1 MRARAHVVV
10 SGAVQGVFF
19 RQETKRQAEAH
30 GVSGWVRNRDDG
42 AVEAVFEGE
51 KQDVKAL
58 VEFCKHGPSGAMVT
72 NVNVKWENFTGEF
85 NDFKIL
91 YA

>member
-10 SGAVQGVFF
+10 SGDVQGVFF

-30 GVSGWVRNRDDG
+30 GVSGWVRNRDDS

-72 NVNVKWENFTGEF
+72 NVDVKWENFTGEF

>member
-1 MRARAHVVV
+1 VRARTHVVV
-10 SGAVQGVFF
+10 SGDVQGVFF
-19 RQETKRQAEAH
+19 RQETKSRADNLN
-30 GVSGWVRNRDDG
+30 VKGWVRNRDDG

-58 VEFCKHGPSGAMVT
+58 VEFCKHGPSGALVT
-72 NVNVKWENFTGEF
+72 NVDVKWENFTGEF